1 MSTENSNAIDNDP
14 PRGGGA
20 SIGLTLPVNTD
31 NLFKHGA
38 SRYVL
43 NFFADTPDIDVS
55 IRALSRITPFSERAT
70 RQAVDALADAG
81 LLEVDPHGNAHRV
94 RINRT
99 RLTVPTDPIESIPQ
113 APYRTPVRVACQYLE
128 SELEEV
134 RGIILFGS
142 VARGDADRRSD
153 IDLWILVDDDLFA
166 ARGAANKLARTLE
179 ELQIPPTISL
189 AEAESV
195 DFETHWET
203 IRERL
208 EAEDT
213 NWASAERHSFE
224 LIVETPASILGQSD
238 RVAPEKLFGEGI
250 TLRSTE
256 TLERVKREVITDE

>member
-1 MSTENSNAIDNDP
+1 MRTERSDIVDPDP
-14 PRGGGA
+14 PSGGGA
-20 SIGLTLPVNTD
+20 SIALTVPVSTD

-43 NFFADTPDIDVS
+43 NFLADSPEIDVS